1 MASFPGRLA
10 WGCSRG
16 DRALIRTAL
25 VAGVGR
31 ALLLVAGVLGAV
43 EASRALDLEGP
54 LTDPDPQGAPRP
66 ADTVAALWSGPLAE
80 PELAPGVRKG
90 LDHHPALVAAAAAR
104 PAQGS
109 AAGHAGL
116 AAVAIAPELDAA
128 VAARL
133 RLSAAERAWALEPA
147 LADAA
152 AVHCPDPVVGLLC
165 EPTGRAVVE
174 AQVDAVLAPVLLD
187 ASPVLASA
195 ALDAACGLGPDRVAG
210 LLEGLGAPR
219 DARGRSVRL
228 RLLAC
233 GERAAALPELQ
244 DAAGG
249 DGPEAAVAVLELRR
263 LGIAPVGV
271 VPGTPAAV
279 AAAVP

>member
-90 LDHHPALVAAAAAR
+90 LDHHPALVVAAAAR
-104 PAQGS
+104 PDRGS

-116 AAVAIAPELDAA
+116 AGVAVDPDLDAA
-128 VAARL
+128 IAARL
-133 RLSAAERAWALEPA
+133 RLSPAERAWALDPR

-152 AVHCPDPVVGLLC
+152 AVHCPAPAVGLLC

-174 AQVDAVLAPVLLD
+174 AQVDAVLGPLLMAAD
-187 ASPVLASA
+187 SALASA
-195 ALDAACGLGPDRVAG
+195 ALTAACGLGPERAAG
-210 LLEGLGAPR
+210 LLEDLGFPD

-233 GERAAALPELQ
+233 GTPAAAVPELQ